1 VPSSRRTA
9 PVLPTPKKEE
19 TLKVQLL
26 ITCLLDSLFPET
38 GEAVVRVLNR
48 AGLGVEFPP
57 GQTCCGQPA
66 FNAGFWD
73 EARAM
78 AWHTIQVFAGREGPV
93 VVPSGSC
100 TAMIRH
106 GYLEL
111 FAGDPEKL
119 NAAQALAGRTYEL
132 SEFLVDEIQIAGL
145 PGRYEAHL
153 AYHPSCH
160 LLRGLGVER
169 QPLQLLQ
176 AMEGL
181 HLEMLSPECCGFGG
195 VFSVDHAPISAEM
208 ARRKVEE
215 IERLSVEGVVAGD
228 ISCLMQIEGAL
239 RRSGSDARCA
249 HLASVLAMQPLGL
262 R

>member
-1 VPSSRRTA
+1 
-9 PVLPTPKKEE
+9 VLPTPKKEE